1 MGEYFIE
8 QENIRMKQDGLEF
21 FAFPYPTVQKTV
33 KPHIHSAVELLF
45 IIRGRFRM
53 FCEET
58 EHIVSAGE
66 AILFPSNTIHRIYA
80 LEDDGL
86 YYVLKLPS
94 SFVLSFASSEQAAT
108 YLLSL
113 ALYHVGAKLQWN
125 REECMANGITDCIR
139 HLIRE
144 SEATAYA
151 SDIAIKIHA
160 AKILLIVLREMEQG
174 KWPRPLEEQNEVL
187 TRRIYDTIVYINR
200 HYSEELTMEDC
211 SRMCFVSYSYFSRKF
226 KQITGKTFK
235 NYLLATRINHA
246 QKALMATEKP
256 ITQIALECG
265 FNNMAYFSAIYKKMK
280 GISPSAERE
289 QNGLK

>member
-1 MGEYFIE
+1 MGEYFVE
-8 QENIRMKQDGLEF
+8 QENLRMKQDGLEF
-21 FAFPYPTVQKTV
+21 FAFPYPTAKKTV
-33 KPHIHSAVELLF
+33 RPHIHSAVELLF

-58 EHIVSAGE
+58 EVLVSEGE

-94 SFVLSFASSEQAAT
+94 SFVLSFASPDQAAT
-108 YLLSL
+108 YLLNL
-113 ALYHVGAKLQWN
+113 TLYRVGTKLKWS
-125 REECMANGITDCIR
+125 REECLSTGITDCIH

-144 SEATAYA
+144 SEEPAYA
-151 SDIAIKIHA
+151 SDIAIKIDA
-160 AKILLIVLREMEQG
+160 AKILLIVLREMEHG
-174 KWPRPLEEQNEVL
+174 TFHIPSEEQNEVL
-187 TRRIYDTIVYINR
+187 TRKIYDTIIYVNK
-200 HYSEELTMEDC
+200 HYSEELTMEEC
-211 SRMCFVSYSYFSRKF
+211 SRMCFISYSYFSRKF

-235 NYLLATRINHA
+235 NYLLATRLNHA

-265 FNNMAYFSAIYKKMK
+265 FNNAAYFSAIYKKLK
-280 GISPSAERE
+280 GVSPSAERE
-289 QNGLK
+289 QNNLK